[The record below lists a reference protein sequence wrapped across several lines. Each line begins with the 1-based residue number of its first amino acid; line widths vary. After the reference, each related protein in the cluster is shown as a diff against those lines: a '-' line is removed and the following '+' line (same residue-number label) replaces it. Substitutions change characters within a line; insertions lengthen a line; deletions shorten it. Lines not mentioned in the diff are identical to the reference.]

1 MYSSTDSE
9 RVNGN
14 SNGNFSVYK
23 SLNHYNRVTPGD
35 VNGPAIPQRIPS
47 MAVQVVPQYH
57 NQMRYH
63 ALTHNVAPEQM
74 NVGHYTVRNAY
85 PNYLAQCDTFT
96 PRDCKGMVVDQENEA
111 TSGMTGATGL
121 EVLVEVENGLT
132 GMNVPENY
140 EYYCH

>member
-23 SLNHYNRVTPGD
+23 SLNHYNRVNPGD
-35 VNGPAIPQRIPS
+35 VNGPAIPKRVPS
-47 MAVQVVPQYH
+47 MAVQVVPDYH

-63 ALTHNVAPEQM
+63 ALTHNIAPEQM
-74 NVGHYTVRNAY
+74 NAGHYTVRNAY
-85 PNYLAQCDTFT
+85 PNYLAQCDTFQQ
-96 PRDCKGMVVDQENEA
+96 RGCKGMVVHDTANIVGITGTAGVTGIEVDIE
-111 TSGMTGATGL
+111 SG
-121 EVLVEVENGLT
+121 VT
-132 GMNVPENY
+132 GMIIPENY